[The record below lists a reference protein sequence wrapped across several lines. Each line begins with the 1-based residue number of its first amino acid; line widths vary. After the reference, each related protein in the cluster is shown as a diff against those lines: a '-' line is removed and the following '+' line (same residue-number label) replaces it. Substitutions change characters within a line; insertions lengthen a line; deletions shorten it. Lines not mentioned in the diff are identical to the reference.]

1 MTRDIKKFKKEL
13 GDIYPLVER
22 IWNEI
27 CQQGVCIEP
36 HEELGAKEHPIDQC
50 TELEQILLICVTYME
65 DGQEKVTLMQH
76 LLLLICENHNVKIG
90 AKVEVRKSYLI
101 VIVG

>member
-1 MTRDIKKFKKEL
+1 MGTDIKKFKKEL

-27 CQQGVCIEP
+27 CQQGFCVEP
-36 HEELGAKEHPIDQC
+36 HKILGPKELPVAKC
-50 TELEQILLICVTYME
+50 TELEKILLTCITYME
-65 DGQEKVTLMQH
+65 DGQEKVAIMQY
-76 LLLLICENHNVKIG
+76 LILLIGKNHKVEHG